1 MDETEAEFEL
11 GLGVDPLTFKPVIV
25 AIINDATDEPIR
37 VALGD
42 SKDALRVAEAIT
54 VVAIQSTILE
64 DEIEMADPMTYEEA
78 IQVANRFGQ
87 RINASNN

>member
-1 MDETEAEFEL
+1 MDEAEAEFEL

-25 AIINDATDEPIR
+25 VILNDATEEPVR

-42 SKDALRVAEAIT
+42 AKDAVRVAEAIT
-54 VVAIQSTILE
+54 LVAAQSTILE
-64 DEIEMADPMTYEEA
+64 DELEMADPMTYDEA
-78 IQVANRFGQ
+78 LQVANKFGQ